1 MSTVFSPTPSFAGE
15 PDLAGRRA
23 EPEARRGGPRRASPA
38 ARASYILRRT
48 AAALALAAGLIA
60 GGPLGACAKPRASS
74 TVYRTLPPKAS
85 VADVQVFTDG
95 RPSRAFQ
102 ELGLIEVSKFGRADY
117 GRLIE
122 RAREEAAKIGAD
134 AILVT
139 REKDVVST
147 NTTGGVSAPDKRG
160 GRTVNS
166 STTTLERPRVTVTAI
181 VWSER

>member
-1 MSTVFSPTPSFAGE
+1 
-15 PDLAGRRA
+15 
-23 EPEARRGGPRRASPA
+23 
-38 ARASYILRRT
+38 
-48 AAALALAAGLIA
+48 
-60 GGPLGACAKPRASS
+60 
-74 TVYRTLPPKAS
+74 VYRTLPPKAS
-85 VADVQVFTDG
+85 VAEVQVFTDG
-95 RPSRAFQ
+95 RPSRAFE

-117 GRLIE
+117 GRLIA
-122 RAREEAAKIGAD
+122 RAREEAAKMGAD

-181 VWSER
+181 AWSAR